1 MAPGERNKFG
11 APMFEPEVFRKQMY
25 CFEEKCFW
33 HCCDFF
39 APHSDSAPLP
49 PSWHLWCYAIK
60 IRKMSENKQIPN
72 VMNFYSMN
80 ICNFRTQYHIDLA
93 QTANKSYWRHF
104 KLLRE
109 AFVSLLILPH
119 AFLRCE
125 PVFVFLIIKLFRH
138 STSHFL
144 SLDKFENNYSIFG
157 MPLLLRKRPSK
168 PG

>member
-11 APMFEPEVFRKQMY
+11 TPMFEHEVFRKQMY
-25 CFEEKCFW
+25 CFEKKCLLLWLFGPPPVIQPPGNW
-33 HCCDFF
+33 
-39 APHSDSAPLP
+39 APLP

-60 IRKMSENKQIPN
+60 IGKMSENKQIPN

-80 ICNFRTQYHIDLA
+80 ICNFRTQYHMDLA

-109 AFVSLLILPH
+109 VFVPLLILPH

-125 PVFVFLIIKLFRH
+125 PVFVLLIIKLFRH
-138 STSHFL
+138 STSYFF
-144 SLDKFENNYSIFG
+144 KF
-157 MPLLLRKRPSK
+157 R
-168 PG
+168 